1 MKSMIELINKVSD
14 MVFKNTD
21 EILAIRY
28 QNLELLKILTD
39 KNIINQV
46 ETRTIIDAREQKD
59 QVVNG

>member
-1 MKSMIELINKVSD
+1 MKSIIELINKVSD

>member
-1 MKSMIELINKVSD
+1 MIELINKVSD
-14 MVFKNTD
+14 MVFKNSD

-28 QNLELLKILTD
+28 QNLELLKILSD
-39 KNIINQV
+39 KNIINQL

>member
-1 MKSMIELINKVSD
+1 

>member
-1 MKSMIELINKVSD
+1 MKSIVELINKVSD

>member
-1 MKSMIELINKVSD
+1 MKPMIELINKVSD
-14 MVFKNTD
+14 MVFKNSD

-28 QNLELLKILTD
+28 QNLELLKILSD
-39 KNIINQV
+39 KNIINQL

>member
-14 MVFKNTD
+14 MVFKNSD

-28 QNLELLKILTD
+28 QNLELLKILSD
-39 KNIINQV
+39 KNIINQL